1 MNHWTQLHT
10 ALQVAKFGTVS
21 GAAAALG
28 VHRATVNRHIESLEA
43 ALGATLFQ
51 RHARGYTPT
60 EAGLDMLEVAGRAD
74 DMFSDL
80 ESRSRS
86 RAGLISGELVI
97 STLSG
102 VIPQVMP
109 SIAAFQEAHPEIR
122 LDLVGERRRAR
133 LEYGEA
139 HVALRV
145 GPKPDQDDYV
155 VLPYRSDRFGLFGH
169 RNYFKRSGTPST
181 LEMLKEHRFIGLVDH
196 ELEDGCLR
204 WLSGFVPEG
213 AVTFRTNQYAH
224 VISAVRAEAGLA
236 VLALADAR
244 LHPELVE
251 ILPEEASWN
260 LDMWIVT
267 HVDLHR
273 TAKVQAFVKFLRAE
287 KRMKDAA
294 E

>member
-10 ALQVAKFGTVS
+10 ALQVAKYGTVS

-74 DMFSDL
+74 DMFTDL
-80 ESRSRS
+80 ESRSRN
-86 RAGLISGELVI
+86 RAGLISGELVV
-97 STLSG
+97 STLNG

-109 SIAAFQEAHPEIR
+109 AIAAFQEAHPDIR
-122 LDLVGERRRAR
+122 LDLVGERRRTR

-139 HVALRV
+139 HVALRA

-155 VLPYRSDRFGLFGH
+155 VLPYRSDQFGIYGH
-169 RNYFKRSGTPST
+169 RNYLKRYGTPTSID
-181 LEMLKEHRFIGLVDH
+181 MLKEHRFIGLVDH
-196 ELEDGCLR
+196 GLGENCLR
-204 WLSGFVPEG
+204 WLSGFVPDE

-224 VISAVRAEAGLA
+224 VVSAVCAEAGLG

-244 LHPELVE
+244 DRSDLIEVMSE
-251 ILPEEASWN
+251 DVSWS
-260 LDMWIVT
+260 LDLWIVT

-273 TAKVQAFVKFLRAE
+273 TAKVQAFVKFLRTG
-287 KRMKDAA
+287 KRLHDAT